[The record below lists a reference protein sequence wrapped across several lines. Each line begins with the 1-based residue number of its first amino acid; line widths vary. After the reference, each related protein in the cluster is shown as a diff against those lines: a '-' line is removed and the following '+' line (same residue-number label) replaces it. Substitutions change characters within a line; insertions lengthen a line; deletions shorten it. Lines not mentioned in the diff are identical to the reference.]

1 MRIDFHPSA
10 EPTLGV
16 EWELALVDRRT
27 RDLRNDAAH
36 LFARAKARLP
46 DPGRLHKELLK
57 NTVEIVTG
65 VCSTTSEAMAD
76 LRRTLEVVVPAG
88 DELGID
94 LFGAGTHPFASWT
107 VQQLTEGHR
116 YAELINRTQWWGR
129 QMLIWGVHVH
139 VGMPERVAGDAGAVV
154 AAQPVPAPPGA
165 VGLVADLGGGRHPV
179 RLEPRADVPAAAD
192 GRAAVPVHARG
203 RSSRRTSATRSP
215 PA

>member
-1 MRIDFHPSA
+1 MRIDFHASA

-16 EWELALVDRRT
+16 EWELAIVDRRT
-27 RDLRNDAAH
+27 RDLRNEAAH

-65 VCSTTSEAMAD
+65 ICSTTGEAMAD
-76 LRRTLEVVVPAG
+76 LRRTLEVVVPVG
-88 DELGID
+88 DELGLD

-139 VGMPERVAGDAGAVV
+139 VGMPERSRVM
-154 AAQPVPAPPGA
+154 PVLSSLLNQYPHLQALSASSPYWI
-165 VGLVADLGGGRHPV
+165 GR
-179 RLEPRADVPAAAD
+179 RYSTE
-192 GRAAVPVHARG
+192 
-203 RSSRRTSATRSP
+203 
-215 PA
+215 